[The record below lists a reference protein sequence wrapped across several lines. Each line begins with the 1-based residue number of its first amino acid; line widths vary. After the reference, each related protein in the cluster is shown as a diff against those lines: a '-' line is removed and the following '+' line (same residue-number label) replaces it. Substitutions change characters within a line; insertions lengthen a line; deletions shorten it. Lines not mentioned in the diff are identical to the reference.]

1 MLDQYNYYII
11 GLSVLIAIITS
22 VLALS
27 ITEKISYSERKSK
40 IFWLTSGSIV
50 MGSGVWSMH
59 FIGMMAFHIHI
70 SVSYN
75 VMITIISMLASI
87 ISSFIAF
94 YITMAKNIK
103 WYRIVIGGLIM
114 GSGIVTMH
122 YVGMEAM
129 KMDATLTYD
138 KKLVALSILIALIA
152 SYAALFLFLR
162 FRNQS
167 YSKLLKGLSG
177 IVMGFAIS
185 GMHYTGVAAANF
197 EMDHTHAMEQS
208 TTASVNRFLFIGV
221 TVTILVILLISWG
234 TMIFDRHVLKKMAYQ
249 DTITPLPNRN
259 AMKQFFITY
268 QKDECIGVLFLD
280 LDQFK
285 SINDTMGHHIG
296 DLLLMDVGSQ
306 LDKMSSDD
314 QQAYRIGGDEFLF
327 VMKHCDDKKAIKLAE
342 TIIKE
347 LNQPFII
354 EGYEIHLTIS
364 IGISL
369 GSINR
374 STSMKLVE
382 EADIAMYKAKEIG
395 KNQYAVYS
403 NEMGMVEKRKME
415 IEQDLPQ
422 SINKNQLF
430 LVYQPKVNVNINE
443 IIGVEAL
450 IRWKHPKFGV
460 ISPGEFIPIAEET
473 GFIFELT
480 EWTLEEACLQCKEW
494 EKQGIHLPV
503 AVNLSVKLFEKSNV
517 KNIIATILEKY
528 RLSSEYLELEVTES
542 VIYTNLESTINQLN
556 EIKMLGVKLS
566 MDDFGT
572 GYSSIS
578 QLDLLPIDTLKLDKS
593 FIQHIENIKKKII
606 IEGILFIAEKL
617 ELKVIAEGIET
628 KKEEEL
634 LTKLGCFVM
643 QGFYYSRPI
652 SADEI
657 IELCIKKRYMKI

>member
-1 MLDQYNYYII
+1 MLEQYNYYIV
-11 GLSVLIAIITS
+11 GFSVLIAIVTS

-27 ITEKISYSERKSK
+27 ITAKISYSERKSK

-59 FIGMMAFHIHI
+59 FIGMMAFDIHI

-75 VMITIISMLASI
+75 VMITIISMFASV

-94 YITMAKNIK
+94 YITMPKVIK

-122 YVGMEAM
+122 YLGMEAM
-129 KMDATLTYD
+129 QMAATLTYD
-138 KKLVALSILIALIA
+138 KKLVALSVLIALIA

-167 YSKLLKGLSG
+167 SSKWLQGLSG

-185 GMHYTGVAAANF
+185 GMHYTGLAAANF
-197 EMDHTHAMEQS
+197 EMDHATEQIA
-208 TTASVNRFLFIGV
+208 TGSVNRFLFIGV
-221 TVTILVILLISWG
+221 TFTILVIFLISWG

-249 DTITPLPNRN
+249 DTLTPLPNRN
-259 AMKQFFITY
+259 AMKQFFDTY

-296 DLLLMDVGSQ
+296 DLLLMNVGSQ
-306 LDKMSSDD
+306 LEEMSTDD

-327 VMKHCDDKKAIKLAE
+327 VIEHCDEKKTTKLAKAIINE
-342 TIIKE
+342 F
-347 LNQPFII
+347 NQPFFI
-354 EGYEIHLTIS
+354 EGNEIHLTTS

-369 GSINR
+369 GSIMR
-374 STSMKLVE
+374 SKSKLLE
-382 EADIAMYKAKEIG
+382 EADIAMYKAKELG

-430 LVYQPKVNVNINE
+430 LEYQPKVNVNINE

-480 EWTLEEACLQCKEW
+480 EWTLEEACLQCKQW
-494 EKQGIHLPV
+494 EKQEINLPV
-503 AVNLSVKLFEKSNV
+503 AVNLSVKLFEKSNM
-517 KNIIATILEKY
+517 KNMIANILVKY
-528 RLSSEYLELEVTES
+528 RLSSEYLEIEVTES
-542 VIYTNLESTINQLN
+542 VIYTNLESTIDQLN
-556 EIKMLGVKLS
+556 DIKMLGVKLS

-578 QLDLLPIDTLKLDKS
+578 LLDSLPIDTLKLDKS
-593 FIQHIENIKKKII
+593 FIQHIENTKKQII

-628 KKEEEL
+628 KIEEEL
-634 LTKLGCFVM
+634 LNKLGCFVM
-643 QGFYYSRPI
+643 QGFYYSKPI

-657 IELCIKKRYMKI
+657 IDLCIKKVSMKL